1 MHYTKIVFERL
12 TLIHFPILS
21 YYLWKQTEIKF
32 LDYANF
38 VKNKDWVKRLVRK
51 GKIAAIPPIGYAD
64 NECYGTAL
72 DNVGKFYK
80 YLTGNSILARE
91 MIKIYGDETIELAY
105 KKLIVRELSEF
116 YYLNSHLH
124 HEESKLSADERI
136 LFIPHKYNKYLRL
149 AKKGGAFYHD
159 HRNIDIAHTLN
170 IFNSVYDFGSRVK
183 AWLLQLGVIASYF
196 IKSMAPGKGNGQVKE
211 YQYAILVRS
220 PDYQFKFK
228 NRTVDFLLDGNKIN
242 KDNVIFI
249 LSNPAIT
256 HDNLD
261 EIKSKNLNV
270 IDCSTQ
276 SKLFHSLAKKEIL
289 HLLKRTLPYIVKH
302 IFLGLFE
309 NSILLK
315 ANNTLLQVFFQWS
328 LILSKINIKHL
339 ITFNDEGIDHIGRNI
354 LLNKTGAKT
363 WYYAHSGSSPYM
375 TITPNINI
383 ANRRHWFW
391 SFLYYD
397 YYVAWNDKMI
407 EYYKLHPQKINNYLS
422 IGCIWSQSIVDILE
436 GRVISNLKQAGFIKY
451 EMDKFRT
458 LAFFDSSYLPNSI
471 STLEDGVTFYQCLL
485 KLLEE
490 FPDILAIVKEKKA
503 EETVLKVYENFG
515 GTSDIFYEQYQP
527 ALAELRKHP
536 RCCVTGYKGD
546 PSEVIA
552 MSDLT
557 ITYAF
562 SSSTLEALCA
572 GKKAIFFDT
581 SNRWRGCRY
590 DKIPNLVAHNY
601 DELKELIHYW
611 LYEVTD
617 KNFEDFLNTY
627 VRDEIDLY
635 SDGKAVTRFRQ
646 LLGRQM

>member
-1 MHYTKIVFERL
+1 
-12 TLIHFPILS
+12 
-21 YYLWKQTEIKF
+21 
-32 LDYANF
+32 
-38 VKNKDWVKRLVRK
+38 
-51 GKIAAIPPIGYAD
+51 
-64 NECYGTAL
+64 
-72 DNVGKFYK
+72 
-80 YLTGNSILARE
+80 
-91 MIKIYGDETIELAY
+91 
-105 KKLIVRELSEF
+105 
-116 YYLNSHLH
+116 
-124 HEESKLSADERI
+124 
-136 LFIPHKYNKYLRL
+136 
-149 AKKGGAFYHD
+149 
-159 HRNIDIAHTLN
+159 
-170 IFNSVYDFGSRVK
+170 
-183 AWLLQLGVIASYF
+183 
-196 IKSMAPGKGNGQVKE
+196 
-211 YQYAILVRS
+211 
-220 PDYQFKFK
+220 
-228 NRTVDFLLDGNKIN
+228 
-242 KDNVIFI
+242 
-249 LSNPAIT
+249 
-256 HDNLD
+256 
-261 EIKSKNLNV
+261 
-270 IDCSTQ
+270 
-276 SKLFHSLAKKEIL
+276 
-289 HLLKRTLPYIVKH
+289 
-302 IFLGLFE
+302 
-309 NSILLK
+309 
-315 ANNTLLQVFFQWS
+315 
-328 LILSKINIKHL
+328 
-339 ITFNDEGIDHIGRNI
+339 
-354 LLNKTGAKT
+354 
-363 WYYAHSGSSPYM
+363 
-375 TITPNINI
+375 
-383 ANRRHWFW
+383 
-391 SFLYYD
+391 
-397 YYVAWNDKMI
+397 
-407 EYYKLHPQKINNYLS
+407 
-422 IGCIWSQSIVDILE
+422 
-436 GRVISNLKQAGFIKY
+436 
-451 EMDKFRT
+451 MDKFRT